1 MIRKHVL
8 TVVFVVVGAMLL
20 AGIAVQSPSNQVMAQ
35 EGQPGAALAPAVDV
49 GGTFTYQGLIQQS
62 GVAFDGSCDFQ
73 FGLFDALTVGT
84 QVGATQTQNGQTVSK
99 GRFTTVLDFGAN
111 AFNGQARWLQI
122 AARCPSGSGSFTT
135 LTPRQPLTAAP
146 YALSLQPGAVIA
158 GNVSS
163 SAGILNLTNNG
174 SGNGVTVNSAANGLQ
189 VLSASGNG
197 VQVDSAARGVFVVSA
212 SASGLRVGSANTGVL
227 VNSANASGVQVDSA
241 VLNGVLV
248 GSAGI
253 GVQVQSAVQEG
264 VRVGSAATGVQVDSA
279 SGIGVA
285 VGSAPRGVHV
295 ASASLAGVQ
304 VDQSDLG
311 VFVANARNGFLAQTA
326 RENGVQ
332 VNSAVNGMRVL
343 SATGN
348 GVQVDSAGVGV
359 WVDSTTG
366 GGIFVR
372 SAGTVGLQVQSAL
385 NGVQV
390 DNATG
395 IGVAVGSAANGVVVN
410 AATSWAGF
418 FNGPVS
424 AKTCTGC
431 ALAAFGINT
440 GAAALA
446 PGDIVAIQGTRPGG
460 TTGQPMLME
469 VDQVTQA
476 GAPVVGVVYGRGE
489 LVTNVGTDGKTTTQ
503 LVPREGAAK
512 PGDYV
517 HIVIYGPAQV
527 KASALGK
534 TIAVGDKL
542 AVDSSGAARGLKT
555 VEVSGVQ
562 LAESAPTIGMA
573 MESQAASKNGL
584 IWVLVNPK

>member
-8 TVVFVVVGAMLL
+8 TAVFVVVGAMLL
-20 AGIAVQSPSNQVMAQ
+20 AGIAAQLPSSHAMAQ
-35 EGQPGAALAPAVDV
+35 AAQPAAALAPAVDV
-49 GGTFTYQGLIQQS
+49 GGTFTYQGLLQQN
-62 GVAFDGSCDFQ
+62 GAAFDGSCDVEFS
-73 FGLFDALTVGT
+73 LFDALTVGT
-84 QVGATQTQNGQTVSK
+84 QVGTTQTKSAQVVSK
-99 GRFTTVLDFGAN
+99 GRFTSVLDFGAN
-111 AFNGQARWLQI
+111 AFNGQARWLEI
-122 AARCPSGSGSFTT
+122 AVRCPSGSGVFTT
-135 LTPRQPLTAAP
+135 LSPRQPLTAAP
-146 YALSLQPGAVIA
+146 YALSLQPGAAVT
-158 GNVSS
+158 GNT
-163 SAGILNLTNNG
+163 SASILNLTNNG
-174 SGNGVTVNSAANGLQ
+174 SGNGVTVNSAG
-189 VLSASGNG
+189 
-197 VQVDSAARGVFVVSA
+197 
-212 SASGLRVGSANTGVL
+212 
-227 VNSANASGVQVDSA
+227 
-241 VLNGVLV
+241 LV
-248 GSAGI
+248 GVS
-253 GVQVQSAVQEG
+253 
-264 VRVGSAATGVQVDSA
+264 
-279 SGIGVA
+279 
-285 VGSAPRGVHV
+285 VGSAP
-295 ASASLAGVQ
+295 
-304 VDQSDLG
+304 
-311 VFVANARNGFLAQTA
+311 T
-326 RENGVQ
+326 
-332 VNSAVNGMRVL
+332 
-343 SATGN
+343 

-418 FNGPVS
+418 FNGPVF

-431 ALAAFGINT
+431 ALAVFGINT

-446 PGDIVAIQGTRPGG
+446 PGDIVAIQGTRSGG

-476 GAPVVGVVYGRGE
+476 NAPVVGVVYGRGE
-489 LVTNVGTDGKTTTQ
+489 LVSSVGPDGKTTTQ

-573 MESQAASKNGL
+573 LESLGASKNGL